1 MNRSRSWKAAAVLV
15 ALVVLGAGAALAWIN
30 YTRPKPLGLAS
41 PGVHSPAPSP
51 SPDDP
56 FASAC
61 RRPVAES
68 GATPAGLS
76 GVWAVQPGSIAGYR
90 AREKFAELP
99 SPHEAVART
108 DRVLGWVL
116 ITDASGTQRIE
127 AGCVVVDLASLR
139 SVDVLPGFNTGDR
152 DKSARDFLH
161 VGSHPYAVFQPL
173 PAALPAGLAGGAVK
187 RVSLGGSLEVNGV
200 SRSATFSLQVRLQN
214 QQVAAA
220 GQTGIY
226 VNDFGV
232 EVPTTVGDFVA
243 VDPHLTLEI
252 SLVLSRA

>member
-1 MNRSRSWKAAAVLV
+1 
-15 ALVVLGAGAALAWIN
+15 
-30 YTRPKPLGLAS
+30 LAS

-56 FASAC
+56 FANAC
-61 RRPVAES
+61 RLPAAQPGVAAE
-68 GATPAGLS
+68 GLS

-108 DRVLGWVL
+108 ERVLGWVL
-116 ITDASGTQRIE
+116 ISDASGAQRIE

-139 SVDVLPGFNTGDR
+139 SVDELPGFNTGDR
-152 DKSARDFLH
+152 DESARDFLH
-161 VGSHPYAVFQPL
+161 VGSHPYAVFQPF
-173 PAALPAGLAGGAVK
+173 PVALPAGLAGAAVK
-187 RVSLGGSLEVNGV
+187 RVSVEGRLEVNGV
-200 SRSATFSLQVRLQN
+200 PRSATFSLQVRVQD

-220 GQTGIY
+220 GQTGIN

-243 VDPHLTLEI
+243 VDPHLILEI
-252 SLVLSRA
+252 SLAMSRTS